1 MKTTVTIIL
10 ALSMTL
16 IEDFSIQLYII
27 YIKKMCNQDNKDLL
41 IYNINSYLN
50 LKLNLKE
57 VYSWNLFY
65 YTLENFSMILF
76 W

>member
-27 YIKKMCNQDNKDLL
+27 YIKKMCNQENKNLL

-57 VYSWNLFY
+57 VYS
-65 YTLENFSMILF
+65 
-76 W
+76 

>member
-27 YIKKMCNQDNKDLL
+27 YIKKMCNQENKDLL

-57 VYSWNLFY
+57 VYS
-65 YTLENFSMILF
+65 
-76 W
+76 

>member
-1 MKTTVTIIL
+1 MKTTVTITL

-57 VYSWNLFY
+57 VYS
-65 YTLENFSMILF
+65 
-76 W
+76 

>member
-57 VYSWNLFY
+57 VYS
-65 YTLENFSMILF
+65 
-76 W
+76 

>member
-1 MKTTVTIIL
+1 MKTTVTITL

-27 YIKKMCNQDNKDLL
+27 YIKKMCNQENKDLL

-57 VYSWNLFY
+57 VYS
-65 YTLENFSMILF
+65 
-76 W
+76 

>member
-16 IEDFSIQLYII
+16 IEDFFIQLYII
-27 YIKKMCNQDNKDLL
+27 YIKKMCNQENKDLL

-57 VYSWNLFY
+57 VYS
-65 YTLENFSMILF
+65 
-76 W
+76 